1 MNSALTFQSQI
12 SRIKKRILIHTVAK
26 AILTGAVLFSCFYGV
41 AIGLDLWTWKWTEFS
56 VANQPWFPELA
67 LVGSLGFAIILAVL
81 NRSRLLD
88 ILIEIDHRLNLNDS
102 ISTAF
107 EYRHLGKKSEL
118 SGLLMESA
126 AQNLSGLS
134 SRKLFPPKF
143 SWLHLLLGVLIL
155 MHLLIAIKIRNPSQT
170 EPVVVSSNAIQLVDA
185 YLHEQ
190 MIRKKRPSKG
200 SESTTRKKITN
211 DLKKLSQNLKRSSA
225 SRDLL
230 AGSVGR
236 MLKEIES
243 GQSIVAKELGE
254 QLKLHNIEELPVQAV
269 QQFEK
274 WSLTNIK
281 QLQMMVDRMFH
292 HQVPETISER
302 LVMLE
307 EQQQLK
313 DVLDNL
319 LDDMDDPE
327 SLGENTN
334 NLNRDKKSRR
344 YRSGSGL
351 DRSEDSNQE
360 SSGSRGLSDFDM
372 GDAHPDELGDM
383 ESGGG
388 RGQGGDSGS
397 GDGEASDDAF
407 SSSAGKGK
415 ADGSLKS
422 QKPID
427 SAKGGALQDRSLP
440 SSKDYYR
447 AHIRTLTSIGQAK
460 LDNQKVIL
468 EYQKE
473 VEGILQKEE
482 IPLNYRAYIRNY
494 FLSIGLRKEK

>member
-12 SRIKKRILIHTVAK
+12 SRIKKRILIHTVVK

-56 VANQPWFPELA
+56 AANQPWFLLLA

-81 NRSRLLD
+81 NKRRFLD

-126 AQNLSGLS
+126 AQNLSRLS

-170 EPVVVSSNAIQLVDA
+170 EPVVVSSNAIQLVDS

-200 SESTTRKKITN
+200 SESTTRRKITS

-225 SRDLL
+225 SRDLM

-243 GQSIVAKELGE
+243 GQTIVAKELGE
-254 QLKLHNIEELPVQAV
+254 QLKLHNIEEIPTQAL

-281 QLQMMVDRMFH
+281 QLQMMVDRMFD

-302 LVMLE
+302 LAMLE

-327 SLGENTN
+327 SLGKNRN
-334 NLNRDKKSRR
+334 DLNRDKKSRR

-351 DRSEDSNQE
+351 DRAEDSNQE
-360 SSGSRGLSDFDM
+360 QGLSDSDF

-383 ESGGG
+383 GSGGE
-388 RGQGGDSGS
+388 RGQGGDSGL
-397 GDGEASDDAF
+397 GDGDASDDAF
-407 SSSAGKGK
+407 SPSAGRGK
-415 ADGSLKS
+415 ANGSLKS

-427 SAKGGALQDRSLP
+427 SSKGGALQDRSLP
-440 SSKDYYR
+440 SSQDYYR

-460 LDNQKVIL
+460 LDNQKVIR

>member
-1 MNSALTFQSQI
+1 MNSALTLQNQI
-12 SRIKKRILIHTVAK
+12 SRIKKRILIHTVVK
-26 AILTGAVLFSCFYGV
+26 AILTGVILFSCFYGV
-41 AIGLDLWTWKWTEFS
+41 AIGLDLWTWTWTEFS
-56 VANQPWFPELA
+56 VVNQPWFLTLA
-67 LVGSLGFAIILAVL
+67 LGGSLGFAIIFAVIDK
-81 NRSRLLD
+81 RPFLD
-88 ILIEIDHRLNLNDS
+88 ILIEIDHRLNLHDS
-102 ISTAF
+102 VSTAF
-107 EYRHLGKKSEL
+107 EYRHLEKKSEL

-143 SWLHLLLGVLIL
+143 SWLHLLLGILIL
-155 MHLLIAIKIRNPSQT
+155 LHLLIAIKIRNPSQT
-170 EPVVVSSNAIQLVDA
+170 EPVVVSSNAIQLVDS

-200 SESTTRKKITN
+200 SESTTHRKITN
-211 DLKKLSQNLKRSSA
+211 DLKKLSKNLKRSSA
-225 SRDLL
+225 SRDLI
-230 AGSVGR
+230 AGSVGK

-243 GQSIVAKELGE
+243 GQTIVAKELGE
-254 QLKLHNIEELPVQAV
+254 QLKLHNIEEIPTQAV

-281 QLQMMVDRMFH
+281 QLQMMVDRMFD
-292 HQVPETISER
+292 HQVPETISGR
-302 LVMLE
+302 LAILE
-307 EQQQLK
+307 DQQQLK

-327 SLGENTN
+327 SLGKNTN
-334 NLNRDKKSRR
+334 DLNRGKKSRR
-344 YRSGSGL
+344 SRSGSGL
-351 DRSEDSNQE
+351 NRAEDTNPE
-360 SSGSRGLSDFDM
+360 SSGSEALSDSDM
-372 GDAHPDELGDM
+372 GGAHPDELGG
-383 ESGGG
+383 E
-388 RGQGGDSGS
+388 RGQGGDSGL

-407 SSSAGKGK
+407 SPSAGKGK
-415 ADGSLKS
+415 ANGSFKS
-422 QKPID
+422 EKPID

-460 LDNQKVIL
+460 LDNQKVIR

-494 FLSIGLRKEK
+494 FLSIGLRKEN

>member
-1 MNSALTFQSQI
+1 MNATLTFQSQI

-56 VANQPWFPELA
+56 VANQPWFLALA

-81 NRSRLLD
+81 NKTRLLD

-134 SRKLFPPKF
+134 NIKLFPPKF
-143 SWLHLLLGVLIL
+143 SWLHLLLGALIL

-170 EPVVVSSNAIQLVDA
+170 ESVVVSVNAIQLVDS
-185 YLHEQ
+185 YLHEH

-200 SESTTRKKITN
+200 SESTTRKKIYN
-211 DLKKLSQNLKRSSA
+211 DLKKLSQDLKRSSA
-225 SRDLL
+225 SRDLI

-243 GQSIVAKELGE
+243 GQTIVAKELGE
-254 QLKLHNIEELPVQAV
+254 RLKLHNIEEIPVQAV

-274 WSLTNIK
+274 WSLTNIRH
-281 QLQMMVDRMFH
+281 LQMMVDRMFD

-302 LVMLE
+302 LAIIE

-327 SLGENTN
+327 SLGKNTN
-334 NLNRDKKSRR
+334 NLSRDKKSRR

-351 DRSEDSNQE
+351 NRAEDSNQE
-360 SSGSRGLSDFDM
+360 SSGSQALSDSDI
-372 GDAHPDELGDM
+372 GDAHPDELGG
-383 ESGGG
+383 E
-388 RGQGGDSGS
+388 RGQGGDSGL
-397 GDGEASDDAF
+397 GDGEASDDGF

-415 ADGSLKS
+415 ANGSLKS
-422 QKPID
+422 EKPID
-427 SAKGGALQDRSLP
+427 SAKGVALQDRSLP

-447 AHIRTLTSIGQAK
+447 AHIRTLTSIGRAK
-460 LDNQKVIL
+460 LDNQKVIR

-482 IPLNYRAYIRNY
+482 IPLNYRTYIRNY
-494 FLSIGLRKEK
+494 FISIGLRKEN

>member
-1 MNSALTFQSQI
+1 MNPALTFQSQI
-12 SRIKKRILIHTVAK
+12 SRIKKRILIHTVVK
-26 AILTGAVLFSCFYGV
+26 SILTGAVLFSCFYGV
-41 AIGLDLWTWKWTEFS
+41 AIGLDLWTWTEFS
-56 VANQPWFPELA
+56 VANQPWFPTLA

-81 NRSRLLD
+81 NKRRLLD

-126 AQNLSGLS
+126 AQNLSRLS

-170 EPVVVSSNAIQLVDA
+170 EPVVVSSNAIQLVDS

-200 SESTTRKKITN
+200 SESTTRRKITN
-211 DLKKLSQNLKRSSA
+211 DLEKLSQNLKRSSA
-225 SRDLL
+225 SRDLI

-243 GQSIVAKELGE
+243 GQTIVAKELGE
-254 QLKLHNIEELPVQAV
+254 QLKLHNIEEIPTQAV

-274 WSLTNIK
+274 WSLTNIR
-281 QLQMMVDRMFH
+281 QLQMMVDRMFD

-302 LVMLE
+302 LAILE
-307 EQQQLK
+307 EQQLLK

-327 SLGENTN
+327 SLGKNRN
-334 NLNRDKKSRR
+334 DLNRDKKSRR
-344 YRSGSGL
+344 YRSGSGIN
-351 DRSEDSNQE
+351 RAEDSNPE
-360 SSGSRGLSDFDM
+360 SSGSQALSDSDM
-372 GDAHPDELGDM
+372 GDAHPDELGG
-383 ESGGG
+383 E
-388 RGQGGDSGS
+388 RGQGGDSGL
-397 GDGEASDDAF
+397 GDGDASDDAF
-407 SSSAGKGK
+407 SSLAGRGK
-415 ADGSLKS
+415 ANGSLKS
-422 QKPID
+422 PKPID

-440 SSKDYYR
+440 SSQDYYR
-447 AHIRTLTSIGQAK
+447 AHIRTLTSIGRAK
-460 LDNQKVIL
+460 LDNQKVIR

-494 FLSIGLRKEK
+494 FLSIGMRKEN